1 MNVDQFKRVFRDPDY
16 ATLMMGVL
24 NVTPD
29 SFSDGGKYFDVDRA
43 VDYGLKMVEQG
54 ADIIDIGGEST
65 RPGSEPV
72 GFEEEL
78 RRVIPV
84 IRKIRKKSS
93 VCISIDTYKSNLAL
107 EAINSGADIVN
118 DISGFTFDLDMV
130 DVVRDSG
137 TPVIIMHIKGTPR
150 NMQKNPHY
158 DDLIDELIKYFKERI
173 NFALKAGL
181 NKDQIILDPG
191 IGFGKRLDD
200 NFEII
205 RKLKQIDKLGYPILV
220 GPSRKSFIGLTL
232 DRPPDKLAEG
242 TAAAVTASILN
253 GARIVRVHDVLEMK
267 RVITI
272 TDRIRGIPRA

>member
-1 MNVDQFKRVFRDPDY
+1 
-16 ATLMMGVL
+16 MGVL

-29 SFSDGGKYFDVDRA
+29 SFSDGGKYFDMDKA
-43 VDYGLKMVEQG
+43 VEYGLKLVEHG

-65 RPGSEPV
+65 RPGSDPV
-72 GFEEEL
+72 SFEEEL

-84 IRKIRKKSS
+84 IRNIRSQS
-93 VCISIDTYKSNLAL
+93 PVCISIDTYKSNLAL

-118 DISGFTFDLDMV
+118 DISGFTFDRNMV

-158 DDLIDELIKYFKERI
+158 DDLIGELIEYFKERI
-173 NFALKAGL
+173 NYAIKAGL
-181 NKDQIILDPG
+181 SKEQIILDPG

-205 RKLKQIDKLGYPILV
+205 RNLKQIDKLGYPVLV

-232 DRPPDKLAEG
+232 DLPTDERLEG

-272 TDRIRGIPRA
+272 TDRVRGIQLT